1 MAKEA
6 EIAKQILSML
16 LGGAIGSMG
25 GTAGILGGAG
35 GILGGALGGS
45 SGFGDDGYP
54 KEFAPDKHHEYN
66 VVHMPGKPNLNSYGK
81 GYAQL
86 IDEAGEMQS
95 LKEHRDALTKYIR
108 PGMTPKQLRV
118 AEEMGLEE
126 EKKLPKF
133 WNESFDRRNF
143 KVSSSAVSG
152 IRITPSGNVE
162 VRWGTSPKWYTFKQY
177 GNTRD
182 ASLAAKELLKAD
194 SIGRAV
200 YPVVSRHVKN
210 PKNGLGE
217 WNSKN
222 YEAAYA

>member
-6 EIAKQILSML
+6 EIAKQILLML

-54 KEFAPDKHHEYN
+54 KEFAPDKHHTYN
-66 VVHMPGKPNLNSYGK
+66 VVHIQGKPNFNQYGK
-81 GYAQL
+81 DYKAI

-118 AEEMGLEE
+118 AEEMGIEE

-162 VRWGTSPKWYTFKQY
+162 VRWGSSPKWYTFRQY
-177 GNTRD
+177 ANTHE
-182 ASLAAKELLKAD
+182 ASLKAKELLQAD

-200 YPVVSRHVKN
+200 YPVKSRHIKH
-210 PKNGLGE
+210 PKKGLGK
-217 WNSKN
+217 WNSEN
-222 YEAAYA
+222 YEEAYA

>member
-16 LGGAIGSMG
+16 LGAGIGSMG

-54 KEFAPDKHHEYN
+54 KEFAPGSHHEYN

-95 LKEHRDALTKYIR
+95 LQEHRDALTKYIR

-162 VRWGTSPKWYTFKQY
+162 VRWGSSPKWYTFKQY
-177 GNTRD
+177 GNTHD

-200 YPVVSRHVKN
+200 YPVLSRHVNN
-210 PKNGLGE
+210 PKKGLGD
-217 WNSKN
+217 WNKKN

>member
-6 EIAKQILSML
+6 EIAKQILAML
-16 LGGAIGSMG
+16 LGAGIGSM
-25 GTAGILGGAG
+25 GGAG
-35 GILGGALGGS
+35 GILGSVLGGS

-54 KEFAPDKHHEYN
+54 KEFSPGKHHVYN
-66 VVHMPGKPNLNSYGK
+66 VLNIPGKPNFNQHGK
-81 GYAQL
+81 HDMAI

-95 LKEHRDALTKYIR
+95 LQEHRDALTKYIR
-108 PGMTPKQLRV
+108 PGMTPKQLRD

-133 WNESFDRRNF
+133 WNESKSRRPF
-143 KVSSSAVSG
+143 SVSSSAVTG
-152 IRITPSGNVE
+152 IRITPMGNVE
-162 VRWGTSPKWYTFKQY
+162 VQWHGSPKWYTFKQY
-177 GNTRD
+177 GNTHD

-200 YPVVSRHVKN
+200 YPVLSRHIKN
-210 PKNGLGE
+210 PKNGLGD
-217 WNSKN
+217 WNKKN

>member
-16 LGGAIGSMG
+16 LGAGIGSMG
-25 GTAGILGGAG
+25 GAAGILGGAG

-54 KEFAPDKHHEYN
+54 KEFAPDKHHVYK
-66 VVHMPGKPNLNSYGK
+66 VVNIPGKPNFNSEGK
-81 GYAQL
+81 ANMAI

-95 LKEHRDALTKYIR
+95 LQEHRDALTKYIR

-118 AEEMGLEE
+118 AQEMGLDE

-133 WNESFDRRNF
+133 WNESEDRRPF
-143 KVSSSAVSG
+143 KVSSSAVTG
-152 IRITPSGNVE
+152 IRITPMGNVE
-162 VRWGTSPKWYTFKQY
+162 VQWHGSPKWYTFKQY
-177 GNTRD
+177 ANTHD
-182 ASLAAKELLKAD
+182 ASLAAKKLLKAD

-200 YPVVSRHVKN
+200 YPVVSRHIKN
-210 PKNGLGE
+210 PENGLGE

-222 YEAAYA
+222 YEPAYA

>member
-16 LGGAIGSMG
+16 LGAGIGSM
-25 GTAGILGGAG
+25 GGAG
-35 GILGGALGGS
+35 GILGSVLGGS

-54 KEFAPDKHHEYN
+54 KEFSPGKHHVYKVVNIPGAPNYN
-66 VVHMPGKPNLNSYGK
+66 QYGK
-81 GYAQL
+81 ADKAI

-118 AEEMGLEE
+118 AEEMGLDE

-133 WNESFDRRNF
+133 WNESEDRRPF
-143 KVSSSAVSG
+143 KVSSSAVTG
-152 IRITPSGNVE
+152 IRITPMGNVE
-162 VRWGTSPKWYTFKQY
+162 VQWHGSPKWYTFKQY
-177 GNTRD
+177 ANTHE
-182 ASLAAKELLKAD
+182 ASLKAKELLQAD

-200 YPVVSRHVKN
+200 YPVKSRHIKH
-210 PKNGLGE
+210 PKKGLGK
-217 WNSKN
+217 WNSEN
-222 YEAAYA
+222 YEEAYA